1 MPAFRLAVAPAVLA
15 WATVGLFA
23 VMAFL
28 RLFRPDWVWRLHVYR
43 MRTEGLTQLARTDA
57 WERRNALHGILL
69 LLSAVVTAGAAVA
82 LSHR

>member
-43 MRTEGLTQLARTDA
+43 MRTEGLTQL
-57 WERRNALHGILL
+57 ELHSFPYTISHACR
-69 LLSAVVTAGAAVA
+69 SAA
-82 LSHR
+82 